1 MVLLKFYMQTKQWD
15 KAITEARELQKPEY
29 KYALV
34 TDKGAERSAYANI
47 FTYANEKELGNN
59 LVCKLSYRLSGSF
72 MVSPCYAK

>member
-47 FTYANEKELGNN
+47 FTYAK
-59 LVCKLSYRLSGSF
+59 
-72 MVSPCYAK
+72 

>member
-34 TDKGAERSAYANI
+34 TDKGAERSVMPI
-47 FTYANEKELGNN
+47 SLHTPMKRTR
-59 LVCKLSYRLSGSF
+59 KQSGL
-72 MVSPCYAK
+72 

>member
-47 FTYANEKELGNN
+47 FTYANEKNSETIWSVNCLTGYQVH
-59 LVCKLSYRLSGSF
+59 LW
-72 MVSPCYAK
+72 